1 MAKAKIKKSTN
12 SAYADAWRRL
22 KKNKVA
28 MVSMV
33 VIILL
38 VLMAVFADVIV
49 SYDAAITQSGALQLA
64 KPSAEHWFGCDH
76 MGRDLFARVI
86 HGSRISLLLG
96 FLTTLLT
103 TVVALALGTTAAYF
117 GGKFDSLLMRA
128 FDILISIPSV
138 LLALAISA
146 AFGNGTV
153 QLICAISIGQLASFT
168 RVIRSAVLNLVD
180 QEYIEAERALGLNH
194 MRIIMTH
201 IIPNAMGTILVQFT
215 MQVARNI
222 LMGALLSFLGLGAP
236 IPTPEWGQIASD
248 GVSYLRYTSHV
259 VIPPTIFITITALAI
274 NLFGDGLRDA
284 LDPRLK
290 GKS

>member
-1 MAKAKIKKSTN
+1 MAKNKKVK

-22 KKNKVA
+22 KRNKVA
-28 MVSMV
+28 MAALV

-38 VLMAVFADVIV
+38 ILMAIFADAIV
-49 SYDAAITQSGALQLA
+49 SYDLAITQSAADQLA
-64 KPSAEHWFGCDH
+64 KPSAEHWFGCDGL
-76 MGRDLFARVI
+76 GRDLFARVI

-96 FLTTLLT
+96 FGTTAIT
-103 TVVALALGTTAAYF
+103 TVIAVTLGTTAAYY

-146 AFGNGTV
+146 GFGNGTV
-153 QLICAISIGQLASFT
+153 QLIVAITIGQLASFT
-168 RVIRSAVLNLVD
+168 RVVRAAVLNLVD
-180 QEYIEAERALGLNH
+180 QEYIEAERSLGLGSG
-194 MRIIMTH
+194 RIIITH
-201 IIPNAMGTILVQFT
+201 IIPNAMGTILVQAT

-248 GVSYLRYTSHV
+248 GIAYLRYTGHI
-259 VIPPTIFITITALAI
+259 VIYPTIAITITALAI
-274 NLFGDGLRDA
+274 NLFGDGMRDA

-290 GKS
+290 GRS

>member
-1 MAKAKIKKSTN
+1 MAKTRKKSN

-22 KKNKVA
+22 KRNKVA
-28 MVSMV
+28 MVSLA

-38 VLMAVFADVIV
+38 ILMAIFADVIV
-49 SYDAAITQSGALQLA
+49 PYSKAITQSAADKLA
-64 KPSAEHWFGCDH
+64 KPGAEHWFGCDG

-96 FLTTLLT
+96 FGTTAIT
-103 TVVALALGTTAAYF
+103 TIVAVALGTTAAYF

-138 LLALAISA
+138 LLALSISA
-146 AFGNGTV
+146 GFGNGIV
-153 QLICAISIGQLASFT
+153 QLICAIAIGQLASFT
-168 RVIRSAVLNLVD
+168 RVVRSAVLNLVD
-180 QEYIEAERALGLNH
+180 QEYIEAERALGLKDG
-194 MRIIMTH
+194 RIIMTH
-201 IIPNAMGTILVQFT
+201 IIPNAMGTILVQAT

-248 GVSYLRYTSHV
+248 GISYLRYTGHI
-259 VIPPTIFITITALAI
+259 VIFPTIFITITALSI

-290 GKS
+290 GKA

>member
-1 MAKAKIKKSTN
+1 MAKTKSN
-12 SAYADAWRRL
+12 NAYAEAWRRL
-22 KKNKVA
+22 RKNKVA
-28 MVSMV
+28 MASLV
-33 VIILL
+33 VIALL
-38 VLMAVFADVIV
+38 LLMTVFADLIV
-49 SYDAAITQSGALQLA
+49 PYSAAITNNAALQMA
-64 KPSAEHWFGCDH
+64 EPSAEHWFGCDH
-76 MGRDLFARVI
+76 LGRDLFARVI

-96 FLTTLLT
+96 FGTTLIITLIA
-103 TVVALALGTTAAYF
+103 VVLGTTAAYF

-146 AFGNGTV
+146 GFGNGV
-153 QLICAISIGQLASFT
+153 PQLIVAITIGQLASFT

-194 MRIIMTH
+194 ARIILTH
-201 IIPNAMGTILVQFT
+201 IIPNAMGTILVQAT

-248 GVSYLRYTSHV
+248 GINYLRYTGHI
-259 VIPPTIFITITALAI
+259 VIFPTVFITITALAI

-290 GKS
+290 GKA

>member
-1 MAKAKIKKSTN
+1 MAKKKSN
-12 SAYADAWRRL
+12 SAYAEAWRRL
-22 KKNKVA
+22 RKNKVA
-28 MVSMV
+28 MVSLV

-38 VLMAVFADVIV
+38 ILMAIFADLIV
-49 SYDAAITQSGALQLA
+49 PYSTAITNNASLQLA
-64 KPSAEHWFGCDH
+64 RPSAEHWFGCDH
-76 MGRDLFARVI
+76 LGRDLFARVV

-96 FLTTLLT
+96 FGTTLIITLIA
-103 TVVALALGTTAAYF
+103 VALGTTAAYF

-146 AFGNGTV
+146 GFGNGIV
-153 QLICAISIGQLASFT
+153 QLVVAITIGQLASFT

-180 QEYIEAERALGLNH
+180 QEYIEAERAIGLNH
-194 MRIIMTH
+194 MRIIVTH
-201 IIPNAMGTILVQFT
+201 IIPNALGTILVQAT

-248 GVSYLRYTSHV
+248 GVDWLRYTAHV
-259 VIPPTIFITITALAI
+259 VVFPTIFITITALAI

-290 GKS
+290 GKA

>member
-1 MAKAKIKKSTN
+1 MAKPKKKVN

-38 VLMAVFADVIV
+38 ILMAVFADVIV
-49 SYDAAITQSGALQLA
+49 DYSAAVTQSAADKLA
-64 KPSAEHWFGCDH
+64 KPSAAHWFGCDG
-76 MGRDLFARVI
+76 MGRDLFARII

-96 FLTTLLT
+96 FGTTAIT
-103 TVVALALGTTAAYF
+103 TIVAVILGTTAAYY

-146 AFGNGTV
+146 GFGSGIV
-153 QLICAISIGQLASFT
+153 QLVCAIAIGQLASFT

-180 QEYIEAERALGLNH
+180 QEYIEAERALGLNDA
-194 MRIIMTH
+194 RIIMTH
-201 IIPNAMGTILVQFT
+201 IIPNAMGTILVQAT

-248 GVSYLRYTSHV
+248 GIGSLRYTGHI
-259 VIPPTIFITITALAI
+259 VIFPTIFITITALSI

-284 LDPRLK
+284 LDPKLRR
-290 GKS
+290 

>member
-1 MAKAKIKKSTN
+1 MAKNKKVK

-22 KKNKVA
+22 KRNKVA
-28 MVSMV
+28 MAALV

-38 VLMAVFADVIV
+38 ILMAIFADAIV
-49 SYDAAITQSGALQLA
+49 SYDLAITQSAADQLA
-64 KPSAEHWFGCDH
+64 KPSAEHWFGCDGL
-76 MGRDLFARVI
+76 GRDLFARVI

-96 FLTTLLT
+96 FGTTAIT
-103 TVVALALGTTAAYF
+103 TVIAVTLGTTAAYY

-146 AFGNGTV
+146 GFGNGTV
-153 QLICAISIGQLASFT
+153 QLIVAITIGQLASFT
-168 RVIRSAVLNLVD
+168 RVVRAAVLNLVD
-180 QEYIEAERALGLNH
+180 QEYIEAERSLGLGSG
-194 MRIIMTH
+194 RIIITH
-201 IIPNAMGTILVQFT
+201 IIPNAMGTILVQAT

-248 GVSYLRYTSHV
+248 GIAYLRYTGHI
-259 VIPPTIFITITALAI
+259 VIYPTIAITITALAI

-290 GKS
+290 GRS

>member
-1 MAKAKIKKSTN
+1 MAKPKKKVN

-38 VLMAVFADVIV
+38 ILMAVFADVIV
-49 SYDAAITQSGALQLA
+49 DYSAAVTQSAADKLA
-64 KPSAEHWFGCDH
+64 KPSAAHWFGCDG
-76 MGRDLFARVI
+76 MGRDLFARII

-96 FLTTLLT
+96 FGTTAIT
-103 TVVALALGTTAAYF
+103 TIVAVILGTTAAYY

-146 AFGNGTV
+146 GFGSGIV
-153 QLICAISIGQLASFT
+153 QLVCAIAIGQLASFT

-180 QEYIEAERALGLNH
+180 QEYIEAERALGLNDA
-194 MRIIMTH
+194 RIIMTH
-201 IIPNAMGTILVQFT
+201 IIPNAMGTILVQAT

-248 GVSYLRYTSHV
+248 GIGSLRYTGHI
-259 VIPPTIFITITALAI
+259 VIFPTIFITITAQSS

-290 GKS
+290 GKA

>member
-1 MAKAKIKKSTN
+1 MTKKRSN
-12 SAYADAWRRL
+12 SAYAEAWRRL
-22 KKNKVA
+22 RKNKVA
-28 MVSMV
+28 MVSLV

-38 VLMAVFADVIV
+38 ILMAIFADLIV
-49 SYDAAITQSGALQLA
+49 PYSTAITNNASLQLA
-64 KPSAEHWFGCDH
+64 RPNAEHWFGCDH
-76 MGRDLFARVI
+76 LGRDLFARVV

-96 FLTTLLT
+96 FGTTLIITLIA
-103 TVVALALGTTAAYF
+103 VALGTTAAYF

-146 AFGNGTV
+146 GFGNGIV
-153 QLICAISIGQLASFT
+153 QLVVAITIGQLASFT

-180 QEYIEAERALGLNH
+180 QEYIEAERAIGLNH
-194 MRIIMTH
+194 MRIIVTH
-201 IIPNAMGTILVQFT
+201 IIPNALGTILVQAT

-248 GVSYLRYTSHV
+248 GVDWLRYTAHV
-259 VIPPTIFITITALAI
+259 VVFPTIFITITALAI

-290 GKS
+290 GKA

>member
-1 MAKAKIKKSTN
+1 MANIKTKSN
-12 SAYADAWRRL
+12 SAYAEAWRRL
-22 KKNKVA
+22 RKNKVA
-28 MVSMV
+28 MVSLV
-33 VIILL
+33 VIVLL
-38 VLMAVFADVIV
+38 LLMTVFADLIV
-49 SYDAAITQSGALQLA
+49 PYSAAITNDAASQLA
-64 KPSAEHWFGCDH
+64 APSAEHWFGCDH
-76 MGRDLFARVI
+76 LGRDLFARVI

-96 FLTTLLT
+96 FGTTLII
-103 TVVALALGTTAAYF
+103 TVIAVILGTTAAYF

-146 AFGNGTV
+146 GFGNGV
-153 QLICAISIGQLASFT
+153 IQLIVAITIGQLASFT

-194 MRIIMTH
+194 ARIIMTH
-201 IIPNAMGTILVQFT
+201 IIPNAMGTILVQAT

-248 GVSYLRYTSHV
+248 GISYLRYTGHI
-259 VIPPTIFITITALAI
+259 VIFPTIFITITALSI

-290 GKS
+290 GKA

>member
-1 MAKAKIKKSTN
+1 MAKNKKVK

-22 KKNKVA
+22 KRNKVA
-28 MVSMV
+28 MAALV

-38 VLMAVFADVIV
+38 ILMAIFADAIV
-49 SYDAAITQSGALQLA
+49 SYDLAITQSAADQLA
-64 KPSAEHWFGCDH
+64 KPSAEHWFGCDGL
-76 MGRDLFARVI
+76 GRDLFARVI

-96 FLTTLLT
+96 FGTTAIT
-103 TVVALALGTTAAYF
+103 TVIAVTLGTTAAYY

-146 AFGNGTV
+146 GFGNGTV
-153 QLICAISIGQLASFT
+153 QLIVAITIGQLASFT
-168 RVIRSAVLNLVD
+168 RVVRVAVLNLVD
-180 QEYIEAERALGLNH
+180 QEYIEAERSLGLGSG
-194 MRIIMTH
+194 RIIITH
-201 IIPNAMGTILVQFT
+201 IIPNAMGTILVQAT

-248 GVSYLRYTSHV
+248 GIAYLRYTGHI
-259 VIPPTIFITITALAI
+259 VIYPTIAITITALAI

-290 GKS
+290 GRS

>member
-1 MAKAKIKKSTN
+1 MTKKRSN
-12 SAYADAWRRL
+12 SAYAEAWRRL
-22 KKNKVA
+22 RKNKVA
-28 MVSMV
+28 MASLV

-38 VLMAVFADVIV
+38 ILMAIFADLIV
-49 SYDAAITQSGALQLA
+49 PYSTAITNNASLQLA
-64 KPSAEHWFGCDH
+64 RPSAEHWFGCDH
-76 MGRDLFARVI
+76 LGRDLFARVV

-96 FLTTLLT
+96 FGTTLIITLIA
-103 TVVALALGTTAAYF
+103 VALGTTAAYF

-146 AFGNGTV
+146 GFGNGIV
-153 QLICAISIGQLASFT
+153 QLVVAITIGQLASFT

-180 QEYIEAERALGLNH
+180 QEYIEAERAIGLNH
-194 MRIIMTH
+194 MRIIVTH
-201 IIPNAMGTILVQFT
+201 IIPNALGTILVQAT

-248 GVSYLRYTSHV
+248 GVDWLRYTAHV
-259 VIPPTIFITITALAI
+259 VVFPTIFITITALAI

-290 GKS
+290 GKA

>member
-1 MAKAKIKKSTN
+1 MAKRRSN
-12 SAYADAWRRL
+12 NAYAEAWRRL
-22 KKNKVA
+22 RKNKVA
-28 MVSMV
+28 LVSLVV
-33 VIILL
+33 VILL
-38 VLMAVFADVIV
+38 ILMALLADFIV
-49 SYDAAITQSGALQLA
+49 PYSAAITNNAALQLA
-64 KPSAEHWFGCDH
+64 QPSAEHWFGCDQL
-76 MGRDLFARVI
+76 GRDLFARVI

-96 FLTTLLT
+96 FGTTLII
-103 TVVALALGTTAAYF
+103 TVVAVILGTTAAYY

-146 AFGNGTV
+146 GFGNGVV
-153 QLICAISIGQLASFT
+153 QLVVAITIGQLASFT

-180 QEYIEAERALGLNH
+180 QEYIEAERALGLNNA
-194 MRIIMTH
+194 RIIVTH
-201 IIPNAMGTILVQFT
+201 IVPNAMGTILVQAT

-248 GVSYLRYTSHV
+248 GIDYLRYTAHV
-259 VIPPTIFITITALAI
+259 VVFPTIFITITALAI

-290 GKS
+290 GKA

>member
-1 MAKAKIKKSTN
+1 MAKNRKVK

-28 MVSMV
+28 MAALV

-38 VLMAVFADVIV
+38 ILMAIFADAIV
-49 SYDAAITQSGALQLA
+49 SYDLAITQSAADQLA
-64 KPSAEHWFGCDH
+64 KPSAEHWFGCDGL
-76 MGRDLFARVI
+76 GRDLFARVI

-96 FLTTLLT
+96 FGTTAITTLIAVT
-103 TVVALALGTTAAYF
+103 LGTTAAYY

-146 AFGNGTV
+146 GFGNGTV
-153 QLICAISIGQLASFT
+153 QLIVAITIGQLASFT
-168 RVIRSAVLNLVD
+168 RVVRSAVLNLVD
-180 QEYIEAERALGLNH
+180 QEYIEAERSLGLGSG
-194 MRIIMTH
+194 RIIITH
-201 IIPNAMGTILVQFT
+201 IIPNAMGTILVQAT

-248 GVSYLRYTSHV
+248 GIAYLRYTGHI
-259 VIPPTIFITITALAI
+259 VIYPTIAITITALAI

-290 GKS
+290 GRS

>member
-1 MAKAKIKKSTN
+1 MAKTKSN
-12 SAYADAWRRL
+12 NAYAEAWRRL
-22 KKNKVA
+22 RKNKVA
-28 MVSMV
+28 MASLV
-33 VIILL
+33 VIALL
-38 VLMAVFADVIV
+38 LLMTVFADLIV
-49 SYDAAITQSGALQLA
+49 PYSAAITNNAALQMA
-64 KPSAEHWFGCDH
+64 EPSAEHWFGCDH
-76 MGRDLFARVI
+76 LGRDLFARVI

-96 FLTTLLT
+96 FGTTLIIT
-103 TVVALALGTTAAYF
+103 FIAVVLGTTAAYF

-146 AFGNGTV
+146 GFGNGV
-153 QLICAISIGQLASFT
+153 PQLIVAITIGQLASFT

-194 MRIIMTH
+194 ARIILTH
-201 IIPNAMGTILVQFT
+201 IIPNAMGTILVQAT

-248 GVSYLRYTSHV
+248 GINYLRYTGHI
-259 VIPPTIFITITALAI
+259 VIFPTVFITITALAI

-290 GKS
+290 GKA

>member
-1 MAKAKIKKSTN
+1 MAKNRKVK

-28 MVSMV
+28 MAALV

-38 VLMAVFADVIV
+38 ILMAVFADAIV
-49 SYDAAITQSGALQLA
+49 SYDLAITQSAANQLA
-64 KPSAEHWFGCDH
+64 KPSAEHWFGCDGL
-76 MGRDLFARVI
+76 GRDLFARVI

-96 FLTTLLT
+96 FGTTAIT
-103 TVVALALGTTAAYF
+103 TVIAVTLGTTAAYY

-146 AFGNGTV
+146 GFGNGTV
-153 QLICAISIGQLASFT
+153 QLIVAITIGQLASFT
-168 RVIRSAVLNLVD
+168 RVVRAAVLNLVD
-180 QEYIEAERALGLNH
+180 QEYIEAERSLGLGSG
-194 MRIIMTH
+194 RIIITH
-201 IIPNAMGTILVQFT
+201 IIPNAMGTILVQAT

-248 GVSYLRYTSHV
+248 GISYLRYTGHI
-259 VIPPTIFITITALAI
+259 VIYPTIAITITALAI

-290 GKS
+290 GRS

>member
-1 MAKAKIKKSTN
+1 MAKTKKTK

-28 MVSMV
+28 MVSLV
-33 VIILL
+33 VIVLL
-38 VLMAVFADVIV
+38 IAMALFADLIV
-49 SYDAAITQSGALQLA
+49 DYSAAITQSAADKLA
-64 KPSAEHWFGCDH
+64 SPSAEHWFGCDGL
-76 MGRDLFARVI
+76 GRDLFARII

-96 FLTTLLT
+96 FGTTAIT
-103 TVVALALGTTAAYF
+103 TVTAVALGTTAAYF

-146 AFGNGTV
+146 GFGTGIP
-153 QLICAISIGQLASFT
+153 QLVCAITIGQLASFT

-180 QEYIEAERALGLNH
+180 QEYIEAERALGLKNG
-194 MRIIMTH
+194 RIIMTY
-201 IIPNAMGTILVQFT
+201 IIPNAMGTILVQAT

-248 GVSYLRYTSHV
+248 GISYLRYTGHI
-259 VIPPTIFITITALAI
+259 VIFPTIFITITALAI

-290 GKS
+290 GKA

>member
-1 MAKAKIKKSTN
+1 MAKNKKVK

-22 KKNKVA
+22 KRNKVA
-28 MVSMV
+28 MAALV

-38 VLMAVFADVIV
+38 ILMAIFADAIV
-49 SYDAAITQSGALQLA
+49 SYDLAITQSAADQLA
-64 KPSAEHWFGCDH
+64 KPSAEHWFGCDGL
-76 MGRDLFARVI
+76 GRDLFARVI

-96 FLTTLLT
+96 FGTTAIT
-103 TVVALALGTTAAYF
+103 TVIAVTLGTTAAYY

-146 AFGNGTV
+146 GFGNGTV
-153 QLICAISIGQLASFT
+153 QLIVAITIGQLASFT
-168 RVIRSAVLNLVD
+168 RVVRAAVLNLVD
-180 QEYIEAERALGLNH
+180 QEYIEAERSLGLGSG
-194 MRIIMTH
+194 RIIITH
-201 IIPNAMGTILVQFT
+201 LIPNAMGTILVQAT

-248 GVSYLRYTSHV
+248 GIAYLRYTGHI
-259 VIPPTIFITITALAI
+259 VIYPTIAITITALAI

-290 GKS
+290 GRS

>member
-1 MAKAKIKKSTN
+1 MAKTKSN
-12 SAYADAWRRL
+12 NAYAEAWRRL
-22 KKNKVA
+22 RKNKVA
-28 MVSMV
+28 MASLV
-33 VIILL
+33 VIALL
-38 VLMAVFADVIV
+38 LLMTIFADLIV
-49 SYDAAITQSGALQLA
+49 PYSAAITNNAALQMA
-64 KPSAEHWFGCDH
+64 EPSAEHWFGCDH
-76 MGRDLFARVI
+76 LGRDLFARVI

-96 FLTTLLT
+96 FGTTLIITLIA
-103 TVVALALGTTAAYF
+103 VVLGTTAAYF

-146 AFGNGTV
+146 GFGNGV
-153 QLICAISIGQLASFT
+153 PQLIVAITIGQLASFT

-194 MRIIMTH
+194 ARIILTH
-201 IIPNAMGTILVQFT
+201 IIPNAMGTILVQAT

-248 GVSYLRYTSHV
+248 GINYLRYTGHI
-259 VIPPTIFITITALAI
+259 VIFPTVFITITALAI

-290 GKS
+290 GKA

>member
-1 MAKAKIKKSTN
+1 MTKKRSN
-12 SAYADAWRRL
+12 SAYAEAWRRL
-22 KKNKVA
+22 RKNKVA
-28 MVSMV
+28 MVSLV

-38 VLMAVFADVIV
+38 ILMAIFADLIV
-49 SYDAAITQSGALQLA
+49 PYSTAITNNASLQLA
-64 KPSAEHWFGCDH
+64 RPSAEHWFGCDH
-76 MGRDLFARVI
+76 LGRDLFARVV

-96 FLTTLLT
+96 FGTTLIITLIA
-103 TVVALALGTTAAYF
+103 VALGTTAAYF

-146 AFGNGTV
+146 GFGNGIV
-153 QLICAISIGQLASFT
+153 QLVVAITIGQLASFT

-180 QEYIEAERALGLNH
+180 QEYIEAERAIGLNH
-194 MRIIMTH
+194 MRIIVTH
-201 IIPNAMGTILVQFT
+201 IIPNALGTILVQAT

-248 GVSYLRYTSHV
+248 GVDWLRYTAHV
-259 VIPPTIFITITALAI
+259 VVFPTIFITITALAI

-290 GKS
+290 GKA

>member
-1 MAKAKIKKSTN
+1 MAIVKYSN
-12 SAYADAWRRL
+12 NPYAEAWRRL
-22 KKNKVA
+22 KKNRPA

-33 VIILL
+33 IVILL
-38 VLMAVFADVIV
+38 MVMALAADLIV
-49 SYDAAITQSGALQLA
+49 DYDVAIAQNAALQLA
-64 KPSAEHWFGCDH
+64 RPSAAHWFGCDS

-96 FLTTLLT
+96 FGTTLIT
-103 TVVALALGTTAAYF
+103 TLVAVTLGTTAAYY
-117 GGKFDSLLMRA
+117 GGKFDSILMRL

-146 AFGNGTV
+146 GFGNGV
-153 QLICAISIGQLASFT
+153 PQLMCAIAIGQLASFT
-168 RVIRSAVLNLVD
+168 RVIRSAVIGLVD
-180 QEYIEAERALGLNH
+180 QDYIEAERALGLNNL
-194 MRIIMTH
+194 RIIFSH
-201 IIPNAMGTILVQFT
+201 IIPNAMGTILVQAT

-236 IPTPEWGQIASD
+236 IPTPEWGEIASE
-248 GVSYLRYTSHV
+248 GINYLRYTGHI
-259 VIPPTIFITITALAI
+259 VIFPTIFISITALTI

-290 GKS
+290 GKA

>member
-1 MAKAKIKKSTN
+1 MTKKRSN
-12 SAYADAWRRL
+12 SAYAEAWRRL
-22 KKNKVA
+22 RKNKVA
-28 MVSMV
+28 MVSLV

-38 VLMAVFADVIV
+38 ILMAIFADLIV
-49 SYDAAITQSGALQLA
+49 PYSTAITNNASLQLA
-64 KPSAEHWFGCDH
+64 RPSAEHWFGCDH
-76 MGRDLFARVI
+76 LGRDLFARVV

-96 FLTTLLT
+96 FGTTLIITLIA
-103 TVVALALGTTAAYF
+103 VALGTTAAYF

-146 AFGNGTV
+146 GFGNGIV
-153 QLICAISIGQLASFT
+153 QLVVAITIGQLASFT

-180 QEYIEAERALGLNH
+180 QEYIEAERAIGLNH
-194 MRIIMTH
+194 MRIIVTH
-201 IIPNAMGTILVQFT
+201 IIPNALGTILVQAT

-236 IPTPEWGQIASD
+236 EWGQIASD
-248 GVSYLRYTSHV
+248 GVDWLRYTAHV
-259 VIPPTIFITITALAI
+259 VVFPTIFITITALAI

-290 GKS
+290 GKA

>member
-1 MAKAKIKKSTN
+1 MAKTKSN
-12 SAYADAWRRL
+12 NAYAEAWRRL
-22 KKNKVA
+22 RKNKVA
-28 MVSMV
+28 MASLV
-33 VIILL
+33 VIALL
-38 VLMAVFADVIV
+38 LLMTIFADLIV
-49 SYDAAITQSGALQLA
+49 PYSAAITNNAALQMA
-64 KPSAEHWFGCDH
+64 EPSAEHWFGCDH
-76 MGRDLFARVI
+76 LGRDLFARVI

-96 FLTTLLT
+96 FGTTLIIT
-103 TVVALALGTTAAYF
+103 FIAVVLGTTAAYF

-146 AFGNGTV
+146 GFGNGV
-153 QLICAISIGQLASFT
+153 PQLIVAITIGQLASFT

-194 MRIIMTH
+194 ARIILTH
-201 IIPNAMGTILVQFT
+201 IIPNAMGTILVQAT

-248 GVSYLRYTSHV
+248 GINYLRYTGHI
-259 VIPPTIFITITALAI
+259 VIFPTVFITITALAI

-290 GKS
+290 GKA

>member
-1 MAKAKIKKSTN
+1 MAKTKSN
-12 SAYADAWRRL
+12 NAYAEAWRRL
-22 KKNKVA
+22 RKNKVA
-28 MVSMV
+28 MVSLA
-33 VIILL
+33 VIALLIL
-38 VLMAVFADVIV
+38 MTVFADLIV
-49 SYDAAITQSGALQLA
+49 PYSAAITNDASLQLA
-64 KPSAEHWFGCDH
+64 APSAEHWFGCDH
-76 MGRDLFARVI
+76 LGRDLFARVI

-96 FLTTLLT
+96 FGTTLII
-103 TVVALALGTTAAYF
+103 TVIAVILGTTAAYF

-146 AFGNGTV
+146 GFGNGV
-153 QLICAISIGQLASFT
+153 IQLIVAITIGQLASFT

-194 MRIIMTH
+194 ARIIMTH
-201 IIPNAMGTILVQFT
+201 IIPNAMGTILVQAT

-248 GVSYLRYTSHV
+248 GISYLRYTGHIV
-259 VIPPTIFITITALAI
+259 VFPTIFITITALAI

-290 GKS
+290 GKA